1 MNINVKRSQRKH
13 RRQNGINNQKNN
25 TYRNMAVWRWRRG
38 NGTEMQFFVPQYLD
52 AETFSAFFVVQSR
65 TNAKYTQDNATMLL
79 HWKRSSQKITNG
91 IFFSHSCRSGKN
103 GLSRPQGPLQCSTCK
118 MFCLCI
124 RQLKYWDGSAVY
136 SVSLWKFCSVWEPL
150 IRELGVSQAP
160 TAPPARQGRFLTIV
174 FLGITLFF
182 GGGYGDGL

>member
-1 MNINVKRSQRKH
+1 
-13 RRQNGINNQKNN
+13 
-25 TYRNMAVWRWRRG
+25 MAVWRWRRG

-52 AETFSAFFVVQSR
+52 AETFSAFFAVQSR

-124 RQLKYWDGSAVY
+124 RQLCRLNICCYSGWIDKFNHYNNKYWDGSAVY

-182 GGGYGDGL
+182 GGGGGCGDGL